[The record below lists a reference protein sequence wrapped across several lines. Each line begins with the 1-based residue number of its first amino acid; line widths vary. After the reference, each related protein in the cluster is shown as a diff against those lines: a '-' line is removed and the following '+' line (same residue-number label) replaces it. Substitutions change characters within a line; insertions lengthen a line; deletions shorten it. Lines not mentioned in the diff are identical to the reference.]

1 MNPNSLLHNVF
12 KAGYF
17 ATSSFMDTQLG
28 KNLSYAWQSI
38 VAARSTIDR
47 GLRWAIGNGKKVNV

>member
-12 KAGYF
+12 KEKYF
-17 ATSSFMDTQLG
+17 AKSSFMEAKLG
-28 KNLSYAWQSI
+28 KNLSYAWRSI

-47 GLRWAIGNGKKVNV
+47 GL